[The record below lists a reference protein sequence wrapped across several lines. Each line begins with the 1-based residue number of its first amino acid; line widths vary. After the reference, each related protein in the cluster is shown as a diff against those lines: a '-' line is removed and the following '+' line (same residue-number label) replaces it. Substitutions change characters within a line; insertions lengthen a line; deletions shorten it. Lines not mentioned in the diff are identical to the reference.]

1 MGVSNAWGWNSWN
14 NKTIYFD
21 NSLWASDDYT
31 PQLLIGRYYTWGSES
46 RGSSAMSLTKIQN
59 TDLWYLKDFTYSNYT
74 SQYFI
79 ANATTWGNEYGC
91 NSDGCENTPEHR
103 YKYATHYTNSYNTD
117 GDSKYNLFIPESKD
131 NNATLAYYHNSN
143 YSTLL
148 NYDQTVQQHLS
159 TNGSEYAASIV
170 SIATVKVSSYKLS
183 NATTVAEDS
192 KTIASGSSSATCSA
206 ARTATV
212 TYTVSGVNTGYKFV
226 GWYDGNTQKSTNTTY
241 TYQATTAKTITARFE
256 KTYAVTISADANGTV
271 SPTGSQQVGSTSVT
285 IKATANTGYKFKN
298 WTKTG
303 GVVIDNANNATTT
316 ITATATGTVTANFE
330 EDLSSNWKLIGDNQT
345 NSPFGDNYT
354 YSSGKAMT
362 KKSGHSTESNV
373 YITLDIKHLPANYY
387 GFKVATSNSDNDK
400 YGYGTGEGH
409 YITFNRSASN
419 SQKQVY
425 SGSQHELK
433 FIPDAL
439 GEYEFRVNY
448 PSNKYVYVTFP
459 TAYTV
464 TFGKGTG
471 GGSVTAKYN
480 STSFNSGTKVQSGKT
495 VTFTQSASAGYT
507 FKEWNTKSDGTGTQ
521 LSTNATYT
529 HTVAATNT
537 VYAIYMPN
545 KYTVKFNPN
554 GGTGSMADQAFIYG
568 TEQNLTANA
577 FTNIGYSFNGW
588 NTNAAG
594 TGTTYDD
601 QASVNNLTTTN
612 NGTVN
617 LYAQWTEIKH
627 TITIKSNDNTFGIVS
642 PSSASVGQ
650 YTAVSITATSKIG
663 YVFKNWTATD
673 GITITN
679 AHAAITTIKATQAGT
694 VTANFEAQPATT
706 VYLKTTAN
714 WKDANARFAIY
725 YWGANSQNGW
735 VNMTEVDCNRDYF
748 KGEIPY
754 GSTGFNFVRMNPSKP
769 ENNWNNDWNQTGNMI
784 VPTDSKNCFT
794 ITNDHWGEQDPRAE
808 GTWAAYNPTV
818 TLTLKSSSNGIF
830 RVRSNGKTYESS
842 LTEDVQIEL
851 PLNATITVIDAN
863 LPNPGYYLKE
873 HFIKIGTNE
882 KEETS
887 IDVTHELCGNTTISA
902 NFVTKRPFNVY
913 LKPNSDWKQ
922 SSPVFATYMYDEAG
936 NNQWIRMTQVGDYY
950 TCVIPKGWSNINIA
964 RLKPSG
970 TDGYTSNNSGLDW
983 DNKWNQ
989 TSSLPI
995 PVTRINAY
1003 VIDNSGTSTT
1013 NAQGHWADVATTA
1026 GDYRLLYVEQVVEKD
1041 KNNKTIITRKY
1052 EHPSDVIKKRST
1064 TGIDTVS
1071 LHVYNQNRYNATYK
1085 WEGETSLTY
1094 DSPSNSAVILQQYDG
1109 SKWVDLDN
1117 QHHMIFGPLEAHQY
1131 TAMLPGR
1138 RNATAEDE
1146 PLVAQ
1151 LKADYGIRVIKD
1163 DTHEDKGNGVW
1174 NFPIQQTVNGGN
1186 TTVELMRKD
1195 VHRYTGEYYIRTDN
1209 AAGGWQNYTHRNN
1222 HMTFSSYSK
1231 HNSHFSHYY
1240 CKWVDLKHDPWNVK
1254 FTIANDYGYSISD
1267 PLDGDDFVPKTGEH
1281 QGQLQENA
1289 NIRWS
1294 WNMVNNKV
1302 HRAYIQGAYN
1312 PDTHKRL
1319 KNIVIDYT
1327 TDGTTDPGDL
1337 TLGDS
1342 GDWIYKIDVEKVKN
1356 GATLKQLTATYP
1368 SKTINGIDPIV
1379 QVFEDNLTMLTG
1391 ENTTNEYIVRVL
1403 YDFKIDKTLVTLVP
1417 NENAADINI
1426 DLLIERIDQGDAT
1439 QVKAQVNSTR
1449 ANDEGFTAYAVTSFT
1464 KEYVNNA
1471 ANKHFREF
1479 YWVSFPFDVQISD
1492 VFGFGEY
1499 GVHWIMQYY
1508 DGEERAKKGCWV
1520 DSPTYWRFITDT
1532 TGNDWNNGILKANH
1546 GYVLT
1551 LDLDLMAETSPVF
1564 ANSDTV
1570 SLYFP
1575 SMNQV
1580 NKLQIG
1586 QTSAPT
1592 YLEAYN
1598 CTIQRDNR
1606 YLKDS
1611 HWHLI
1616 GLPSYANTD
1625 EKTVN
1630 DDTEF
1635 LYIYNSDDTYTAKS
1649 TSENFDFKS
1658 LHAYMVQYTGN
1669 ITWHNIVAEVPSQLA
1684 AKRSSDNKTRYSLRL
1699 EMQQNG
1705 NYADQTFVKLQDEN
1719 VTEAFDF
1726 NKDLTKLINAGAN
1739 IYTFTNDQIEVAGNV
1754 MPIAET
1760 IIPVGVKIT
1769 AAGEYTFAMPDGT
1782 DGIVVELIDYENN
1795 TRTNMLLDSYTVNLE
1810 KGTFDNRF
1818 ALHIKPNKTATGVD
1832 NIGNETTSDTVKK
1845 YLIDGILYM
1854 QKDGVLYDAQGKLVR

>member
-1 MGVSNAWGWNSWN
+1 MGVSNAWAWWFVPGTWN
-14 NKTIYFD
+14 NWDASEASNNGIAQMNGSNTITLYNIAAGSYEMKLVKGSTWGNGNYTNKSNSYITSVTKGNNSNDKIVINKACDLTFTITNQDTWNCDVSASDPTHYIKYNWNGSGWAWSGALTASNNYSCTGQYGGSASFDHTRKSSTDESGTNATGTTVNSPTKGDKCVFTYNTSTKALTITRCNKANQSKIYFD
-21 NSLWASDDYT
+21 NSKTNWTNSNIYFIVGYDKPTAYSKVYKMSNISNTLLWYTDLGTDNWDDATYYAFIAADNEWSNGNWGSSNLNSAQHYTAAYTANYDLGNNKCYYFT
-31 PQLLIGRYYTWGSES
+31 PQTGDDNTTFTIEYKES
-46 RGSSAMSLTKIQN
+46 
-59 TDLWYLKDFTYSNYT
+59 YSNIQKYT
-74 SQYFI
+74 AKQAAKTRNTINDSYTEVNGTWPTALKLQGTHLTGFG
-79 ANATTWGNEYGC
+79 AT
-91 NSDGCENTPEHR
+91 NSDRNE
-103 YKYATHYTNSYNTD
+103 
-117 GDSKYNLFIPESKD
+117 I
-131 NNATLAYYHNSN
+131 
-143 YSTLL
+143 
-148 NYDQTVQQHLS
+148 
-159 TNGSEYAASIV
+159 
-170 SIATVKVSSYKLS
+170 
-183 NATTVAEDS
+183 
-192 KTIASGSSSATCSA
+192 SGSSSSGTNSYDAVTTGKITHTYNTISGNYIFEGWGTGDEPSTNNA
-206 ARTATV
+206 SYEYNITDNTIVYAFFTKAYTV
-212 TYTVSGVNTGYKFV
+212 TYGKKGEYGSSTVSATATANSTTKYISSGTKVAAGSTIQLTATPASGYRVV
-226 GWYDGNTQKSTNTTY
+226 GWYSDANCTNQLQNGGNTYDAGTLT
-241 TYQATTAKTITARFE
+241 AAKTVYVKFE
-256 KTYAVTISADANGTV
+256 ETKYDVTIQAGANGSV
-271 SPTGSQQVGSTSVT
+271 SPSGVQKVGNITPVN
-285 IKATANTGYKFKN
+285 IEAIANDECEFVN

-303 GVVIDNANNATTT
+303 N
-316 ITATATGTVTANFE
+316 
-330 EDLSSNWKLIGDNQT
+330 
-345 NSPFGDNYT
+345 
-354 YSSGKAMT
+354 
-362 KKSGHSTESNV
+362 
-373 YITLDIKHLPANYY
+373 
-387 GFKVATSNSDNDK
+387 
-400 YGYGTGEGH
+400 
-409 YITFNRSASN
+409 
-419 SQKQVY
+419 
-425 SGSQHELK
+425 
-433 FIPDAL
+433 
-439 GEYEFRVNY
+439 
-448 PSNKYVYVTFP
+448 
-459 TAYTV
+459 
-464 TFGKGTG
+464 
-471 GGSVTAKYN
+471 
-480 STSFNSGTKVQSGKT
+480 
-495 VTFTQSASAGYT
+495 
-507 FKEWNTKSDGTGTQ
+507 
-521 LSTNATYT
+521 
-529 HTVAATNT
+529 
-537 VYAIYMPN
+537 
-545 KYTVKFNPN
+545 
-554 GGTGSMADQAFIYG
+554 
-568 TEQNLTANA
+568 
-577 FTNIGYSFNGW
+577 
-588 NTNAAG
+588 
-594 TGTTYDD
+594 
-601 QASVNNLTTTN
+601 
-612 NGTVN
+612 
-617 LYAQWTEIKH
+617 
-627 TITIKSNDNTFGIVS
+627 
-642 PSSASVGQ
+642 
-650 YTAVSITATSKIG
+650 
-663 YVFKNWTATD
+663 
-673 GITITN
+673 ITITKAN
-679 AHAAITTIKATQAGT
+679 NSATTIKATGAGT
-694 VTANFEAQPATT
+694 VTANFRKIEYTT
-706 VYLKTTAN
+706 VYLKPGE
-714 WKDANARFAIY
+714 WSSDNARFAVYAYVDNDNYDWYDMIPVGCSNEY
-725 YWGANSQNGW
+725 YQ
-735 VNMTEVDCNRDYF
+735 CNISKKYTKVIF
-748 KGEIPY
+748 C
-754 GSTGFNFVRMNPSKP
+754 RMDPSKP
-769 ENNWNNDWNQTGNMI
+769 ANNWDNKWNQTSNLSVSANKI
-784 VPTDSKNCFT
+784 WTFT
-794 ITNDHWGEQDPRAE
+794 EWDNNSDGKDE

-851 PLNATITVIDAN
+851 PLNATVTIIDAN

-873 HFIKIGTNE
+873 HFIKFGTNE

-902 NFVTKRPFNVY
+902 NFVTKRPFTVY

-936 NNQWIRMTQVGDYY
+936 SNQWIRMTQVGDYY

-964 RLKPSG
+964 RLMPSG
-970 TDGYTSNNSGLDW
+970 TSGYTNNNDGLDW
-983 DNKWNQ
+983 KNKWNQ
-989 TSSLPI
+989 TSSLSI

-1003 VIDNSGTSTT
+1003 VIDESGTSTT
-1013 NAQGHWADVATTA
+1013 KAQGHWADVATTA

-1041 KNNKTIITRKY
+1041 KNNKTVITRKY

-1094 DSPSNSAVILQQYDG
+1094 ETSSNSAVILQQYDG

-1151 LKADYGIRVIKD
+1151 LKADYGIKAIIN

-1240 CKWVDLKHDPWNVK
+1240 CKWVNLNQDPWNVK

-1267 PLDGDDFVPKTGEH
+1267 PLDGDDFVPKTGER

-1312 PDTHKRL
+1312 PVTHQRL

-1342 GDWIYKIDVEKVKN
+1342 GDWIYKIDVKKVKN

-1368 SKTINGIDPIV
+1368 SKTTIDGIDPQI
-1379 QVFEDNLTMLTG
+1379 QIFEENLEMLTG

-1426 DLLIERIDQGDAT
+1426 DLLVERINQGDAT
-1439 QVKAQVNSTR
+1439 QVQAQVNSTR

-1464 KEYVNNA
+1464 KEYLNDA
-1471 ANKHFREF
+1471 ANEHFREF

-1580 NKLQIG
+1580 NKLQIE

-1592 YLEAYN
+1592 FLKAYN

-1606 YLKDS
+1606 YIKDS

-1616 GLPSYANTD
+1616 GLPSYANTNQ
-1625 EKTVN
+1625 KTVN
-1630 DDTEF
+1630 KDTEF

-1649 TSENFDFKS
+1649 TSESFDFKS

-1669 ITWHNIVAEVPSQLA
+1669 ITWNNIVAEVPSQLA

-1705 NYADQTFVKLQDEN
+1705 NYADQAFVKLQDEK

-1769 AAGEYTFAMPDGT
+1769 ASGEYTFRMPEGT
-1782 DGIVVELIDYENN
+1782 DGIVVELIDYETN
-1795 TRTNMLLDSYTVNLE
+1795 TRTNMLLDEYTVNLE

-1818 ALHIKPNKTATGVD
+1818 ALHVKPSKV
-1832 NIGNETTSDTVKK
+1832 TTSVGDINTNSNGVKK

>member
-1 MGVSNAWGWNSWN
+1 
-14 NKTIYFD
+14 
-21 NSLWASDDYT
+21 
-31 PQLLIGRYYTWGSES
+31 
-46 RGSSAMSLTKIQN
+46 
-59 TDLWYLKDFTYSNYT
+59 
-74 SQYFI
+74 
-79 ANATTWGNEYGC
+79 
-91 NSDGCENTPEHR
+91 
-103 YKYATHYTNSYNTD
+103 
-117 GDSKYNLFIPESKD
+117 
-131 NNATLAYYHNSN
+131 
-143 YSTLL
+143 
-148 NYDQTVQQHLS
+148 
-159 TNGSEYAASIV
+159 
-170 SIATVKVSSYKLS
+170 
-183 NATTVAEDS
+183 
-192 KTIASGSSSATCSA
+192 
-206 ARTATV
+206 
-212 TYTVSGVNTGYKFV
+212 
-226 GWYDGNTQKSTNTTY
+226 
-241 TYQATTAKTITARFE
+241 
-256 KTYAVTISADANGTV
+256 
-271 SPTGSQQVGSTSVT
+271 
-285 IKATANTGYKFKN
+285 
-298 WTKTG
+298 
-303 GVVIDNANNATTT
+303 
-316 ITATATGTVTANFE
+316 
-330 EDLSSNWKLIGDNQT
+330 
-345 NSPFGDNYT
+345 
-354 YSSGKAMT
+354 
-362 KKSGHSTESNV
+362 
-373 YITLDIKHLPANYY
+373 
-387 GFKVATSNSDNDK
+387 
-400 YGYGTGEGH
+400 
-409 YITFNRSASN
+409 
-419 SQKQVY
+419 
-425 SGSQHELK
+425 
-433 FIPDAL
+433 
-439 GEYEFRVNY
+439 
-448 PSNKYVYVTFP
+448 
-459 TAYTV
+459 
-464 TFGKGTG
+464 
-471 GGSVTAKYN
+471 
-480 STSFNSGTKVQSGKT
+480 
-495 VTFTQSASAGYT
+495 
-507 FKEWNTKSDGTGTQ
+507 
-521 LSTNATYT
+521 
-529 HTVAATNT
+529 
-537 VYAIYMPN
+537 
-545 KYTVKFNPN
+545 
-554 GGTGSMADQAFIYG
+554 
-568 TEQNLTANA
+568 
-577 FTNIGYSFNGW
+577 
-588 NTNAAG
+588 
-594 TGTTYDD
+594 
-601 QASVNNLTTTN
+601 
-612 NGTVN
+612 
-617 LYAQWTEIKH
+617 
-627 TITIKSNDNTFGIVS
+627 
-642 PSSASVGQ
+642 
-650 YTAVSITATSKIG
+650 
-663 YVFKNWTATD
+663 
-673 GITITN
+673 
-679 AHAAITTIKATQAGT
+679 
-694 VTANFEAQPATT
+694 
-706 VYLKTTAN
+706 
-714 WKDANARFAIY
+714 
-725 YWGANSQNGW
+725 
-735 VNMTEVDCNRDYF
+735 
-748 KGEIPY
+748 
-754 GSTGFNFVRMNPSKP
+754 
-769 ENNWNNDWNQTGNMI
+769 
-784 VPTDSKNCFT
+784 
-794 ITNDHWGEQDPRAE
+794 
-808 GTWAAYNPTV
+808 
-818 TLTLKSSSNGIF
+818 
-830 RVRSNGKTYESS
+830 
-842 LTEDVQIEL
+842 
-851 PLNATITVIDAN
+851 
-863 LPNPGYYLKE
+863 
-873 HFIKIGTNE
+873 
-882 KEETS
+882 
-887 IDVTHELCGNTTISA
+887 
-902 NFVTKRPFNVY
+902 
-913 LKPNSDWKQ
+913 
-922 SSPVFATYMYDEAG
+922 
-936 NNQWIRMTQVGDYY
+936 
-950 TCVIPKGWSNINIA
+950 
-964 RLKPSG
+964 
-970 TDGYTSNNSGLDW
+970 
-983 DNKWNQ
+983 
-989 TSSLPI
+989 
-995 PVTRINAY
+995 
-1003 VIDNSGTSTT
+1003 
-1013 NAQGHWADVATTA
+1013 
-1026 GDYRLLYVEQVVEKD
+1026 
-1041 KNNKTIITRKY
+1041 
-1052 EHPSDVIKKRST
+1052 
-1064 TGIDTVS
+1064 
-1071 LHVYNQNRYNATYK
+1071 
-1085 WEGETSLTY
+1085 
-1094 DSPSNSAVILQQYDG
+1094 
-1109 SKWVDLDN
+1109 
-1117 QHHMIFGPLEAHQY
+1117 
-1131 TAMLPGR
+1131 
-1138 RNATAEDE
+1138 
-1146 PLVAQ
+1146 
-1151 LKADYGIRVIKD
+1151 
-1163 DTHEDKGNGVW
+1163 
-1174 NFPIQQTVNGGN
+1174 
-1186 TTVELMRKD
+1186 
-1195 VHRYTGEYYIRTDN
+1195 
-1209 AAGGWQNYTHRNN
+1209 
-1222 HMTFSSYSK
+1222 
-1231 HNSHFSHYY
+1231 
-1240 CKWVDLKHDPWNVK
+1240 
-1254 FTIANDYGYSISD
+1254 
-1267 PLDGDDFVPKTGEH
+1267 
-1281 QGQLQENA
+1281 
-1289 NIRWS
+1289 
-1294 WNMVNNKV
+1294 MVNNKV